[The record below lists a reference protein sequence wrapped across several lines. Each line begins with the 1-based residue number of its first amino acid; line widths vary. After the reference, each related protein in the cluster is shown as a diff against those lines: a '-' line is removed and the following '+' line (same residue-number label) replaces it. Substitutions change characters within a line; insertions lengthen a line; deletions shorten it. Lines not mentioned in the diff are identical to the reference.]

1 MEYTFVSGTSMSL
14 DNGNNISWGGA
25 TLNNLPCKKVDNSL
39 KELQFIFDTM
49 KKNYIKARNSYTAN
63 YIDEYGEE
71 EVIRMI
77 NERYPKPV
85 NIDELASQARII
97 SKKYE
102 IYGTTSTPDGIGFIF
117 KVPNVRVRCRVYI
130 NLGDYYCW
138 VIKKGIDSFIL
149 RIYQALPSEKAFTSK
164 EDCLVYGGSGY
175 PHPHISGH
183 SPCLGGFESPIKVCS
198 GHFNMVGVLTNISK
212 YLNSYYGRSTYQG
225 GSYYKPYK
233 LITLKTDNLEKLE
246 SNEISYSTWAG
257 KKYTRDEI
265 KNLSNE
271 EWDSIRDKFHSDY
284 PQENISLNP
293 HELWFYNKYFDRTL
307 DWLTHNSQF
316 LLKLRLLMK
325 KFKEDN
331 YLVAIPAFIRHIK
344 SASGT
349 NIDLNKELPNYC
361 DAYFNMYE
369 AIYGNKRYS
378 YYIGW
383 TGGQIKRDTS
393 FKESGITSKFQEIK
407 RLIKVS
413 EDTQIDIFTQMTCK
427 DFWKY
432 LSQFKNRQ
440 EFVNAKNENTKERIS
455 EIKDRIDKLY
465 PEFLALEDSFN
476 RKILITLDKQKR
488 RLLNELNHTLP
499 ATDAHQLSF
508 EALSKD

>member
-71 EVIRMI
+71 EGIRMI

-233 LITLKTDNLEKLE
+233 LITLKTDNLE
-246 SNEISYSTWAG
+246 
-257 KKYTRDEI
+257 
-265 KNLSNE
+265 
-271 EWDSIRDKFHSDY
+271 
-284 PQENISLNP
+284 
-293 HELWFYNKYFDRTL
+293 
-307 DWLTHNSQF
+307 
-316 LLKLRLLMK
+316 
-325 KFKEDN
+325 
-331 YLVAIPAFIRHIK
+331 
-344 SASGT
+344 
-349 NIDLNKELPNYC
+349 
-361 DAYFNMYE
+361 
-369 AIYGNKRYS
+369 
-378 YYIGW
+378 
-383 TGGQIKRDTS
+383 
-393 FKESGITSKFQEIK
+393 
-407 RLIKVS
+407 
-413 EDTQIDIFTQMTCK
+413 
-427 DFWKY
+427 
-432 LSQFKNRQ
+432 
-440 EFVNAKNENTKERIS
+440 
-455 EIKDRIDKLY
+455 
-465 PEFLALEDSFN
+465 
-476 RKILITLDKQKR
+476 
-488 RLLNELNHTLP
+488 
-499 ATDAHQLSF
+499 
-508 EALSKD
+508 